1 MASHEISLSFFG
13 IVLVVLSGSSEAELN
28 KLHQE
33 MCVGLRVGGVG
44 WMYERPVMLTVYV
57 CRDRPEKTR

>member
-33 MCVGLRVGGVG
+33 MCGFESGGVG
-44 WMYERPVMLTVYV
+44 WMDERAVMLTV
-57 CRDRPEKTR
+57 